1 MDDLARQRR
10 AGHGAVLAQGRR
22 GVKAPPAA
30 GSPENLVKEGL
41 FSYNTACD
49 KNVRRPQGVNMP
61 LDLLGK
67 IMALLCAVVWAAAV
81 ILFKLAGDKIRPL
94 ALNLYK
100 TALTVLLL
108 LPILLLLGIPLVPAA
123 VPGRHWLAIMASGI
137 LGIAVSDTLFFAC
150 LNRIGAGMTAIVDA
164 LYAPFVMTATW
175 LVLFQKPSL
184 EQIGGALLVI
194 AAVLTIAFR
203 KSGSPLPTRRIM
215 SGIFFGVA
223 AMAVMAVSIVLMQ
236 PVLSGVSVFWVTG
249 LRMASALV
257 VLLGLFA
264 WQKERRLLLAP
275 LWQKGSRHYAF
286 WGALLGNLIS
296 MTLWVGAFKFTA
308 VNSAAVLNQTNT
320 VFVVVL
326 ASVFLKEKFTHRR
339 LLATA
344 LAVAGSFLVLLG

>member
-1 MDDLARQRR
+1 
-10 AGHGAVLAQGRR
+10 
-22 GVKAPPAA
+22 
-30 GSPENLVKEGL
+30 
-41 FSYNTACD
+41 
-49 KNVRRPQGVNMP
+49 MP

-67 IMALLCAVVWAAAV
+67 IMALLCAVVWAGAV

-100 TALTVLLL
+100 TALTVILLF
-108 LPILLLLGIPLVPAA
+108 PVLLLLGVPLFPAA

-164 LYAPFVMTATW
+164 LYAPFVMAATW
-175 LVLFQKPSL
+175 LVLYQKPRL

-194 AAVLTIAFR
+194 AAVLTIAYK
-203 KSGSPLPTRRIM
+203 KSGGPQPTRRVV
-215 SGIFFGVA
+215 SGICLGAA
-223 AMAVMAVSIVLMQ
+223 AMAIMAVSIVLMQ
-236 PVLSGVSVFWVTG
+236 PILSGVSVFWVTE
-249 LRMASALV
+249 LRMLSALV
-257 VLLGLFA
+257 VLLLMFA
-264 WQKERRLLLAP
+264 WQKDRRRMLAP

-326 ASVFLKEKFTHRR
+326 ASVFLKEKFTRRR
-339 LLATA
+339 LLAMI
-344 LAVAGSFLVLLG
+344 LAVAGSLLVLLG